1 MIEDCAITG
10 KTPHKWVHKPAEDE
24 LVSLEK
30 AVIQTFHD
38 LFKLEAALV
47 SAHYSGEDFA
57 SGKALCFRMS
67 YRKADG
73 QYTQAV
79 LVYEEQMVIKLIS
92 ELLGKQVNRV
102 DKTIAEAMKLISGK
116 FMECMETHFSLKD
129 SYKLEKVNILSFEQL
144 VRSFEFEKQFP
155 PYSLLF
161 RTEKNDYF
169 ALCVK

>member
-1 MIEDCAITG
+1 M
-10 KTPHKWVHKPAEDE
+10 
-24 LVSLEK
+24 
-30 AVIQTFHD
+30 
-38 LFKLEAALV
+38 
-47 SAHYSGEDFA
+47 
-57 SGKALCFRMS
+57 
-67 YRKADG
+67 
-73 QYTQAV
+73 
-79 LVYEEQMVIKLIS
+79 
-92 ELLGKQVNRV
+92 GKQVNRV

-129 SYKLEKVNILSFEQL
+129 SCKLEKVNILSFEQL